1 MQAHT
6 VYSYTFDEL
15 SEAAQHRAWEREYC
29 NYSEDY
35 SSEYRE
41 TLEAFEYLFD
51 IKVYNWSVDEWNY
64 TYDFRMTEQAEACPD
79 GNPLRVARYIW
90 NNYADSITRGKYY
103 SIGHY
108 INGKYTY
115 KSRHSK
121 ILLEMDNCPLTG
133 TYTDTDILQP
143 VIDCLHYKQSFDNY
157 EDLITT
163 CLDNFFCS
171 WKKAIEYTNSFE
183 YFEEL
188 ASINEWQ
195 FLEDGTLWRAA

>member
-1 MQAHT
+1 MRAHT
-6 VYSYTFDEL
+6 IYSYTFDEL
-15 SEAAQHRAWEREYC
+15 NEAAQHRAWEREY
-29 NYSEDY
+29 YKYTEDY
-35 SSEYRE
+35 SSEYRS
-41 TLEAFEYLFD
+41 TLEAFEHLFD

-64 TYDFRMTEQAEACPD
+64 TFDFRMTERAEACPD
-79 GNPLRVARYIW
+79 GDPLRVARYVW

-108 INGKYTY
+108 CNGKYSY

-121 ILLEMDNCPLTG
+121 VLFEMDNCPLTG
-133 TYTDTDILQP
+133 TYTDTDILRP
-143 VIDCLHYKQSFDNY
+143 VIDCLHYKQFFDTY

-163 CLDNFFCS
+163 CLDSLFRA

-188 ASINEWQ
+188 ASINEWE
-195 FLEDGTLWRAA
+195 FLEDGTIWRAS

>member
-1 MQAHT
+1 MLAHT
-6 VYSYTFDEL
+6 IYTYTFDEL
-15 SEAAQHRAWEREYC
+15 SEEAQHRAWEREYC

-35 SSEYRE
+35 SSEYRA

-64 TYDFRMTEQAEACPD
+64 TFDFHKAERAEACPD

-108 INGKYTY
+108 INGKYSY

-133 TYTDTDILQP
+133 TYTDTDILRP
-143 VIDCLHYKQSFDNY
+143 VIDCLHYKQFFDNY
-157 EDLITT
+157 DDLITT
-163 CLDNFFCS
+163 CLDSFFCS

-188 ASINEWQ
+188 ATINEWQ
-195 FLEDGTLWRAA
+195 FLDNGTLWRAS